1 MDMDIAVVT
10 VMCIV
15 TGIDM
20 DMVMDTVM
28 DMDIAV
34 VTVMCIVTGID
45 TDMVMD
51 TVMDMVMDTVM
62 DIITDMDLVYIFTS
76 INTFIA
82 MDMDMGIT
90 GMDMVGLELSV
101 INIPIPINTSMSV
114 DLVVMD
120 IMDMVVMVIEVDIMD
135 VGIIINPR
143 QVYAS
148 KDNTSEKAIFTKRY
162 NCSIRN
168 LESEIKTPYLLK

>member
-1 MDMDIAVVT
+1 MGDMDIAVVT

-15 TGIDM
+15 T
-20 DMVMDTVM
+20 
-28 DMDIAV
+28 
-34 VTVMCIVTGID
+34 
-45 TDMVMD
+45 
-51 TVMDMVMDTVM
+51 
-62 DIITDMDLVYIFTS
+62 S
-76 INTFIA
+76 INTFMA

-120 IMDMVVMVIEVDIMD
+120 IMDMVVMDMDVVVMDMDVVVIEVDIMD

-148 KDNTSEKAIFTKRY
+148 KDNTS
-162 NCSIRN
+162 
-168 LESEIKTPYLLK
+168 